1 QAVDLFFLGRL
12 GSAAVAAVG
21 LSLPVI
27 ALFFAFVIT
36 IPFVGTQILV
46 SQRVGGE
53 NADGARRIAALGLGV
68 ALALGAVGAVIL
80 WVGARPI
87 VGLLTL
93 ARPGGETVTALA
105 AAYLGVVAIGL
116 PAAAASDAVE
126 AAFIGWGDSR
136 APLYISVATVGTNL
150 VLDPILIFG
159 LGPAP

>member
-1 QAVDLFFLGRL
+1 
-12 GSAAVAAVG
+12 
-21 LSLPVI
+21 
-27 ALFFAFVIT
+27 
-36 IPFVGTQILV
+36 
-46 SQRVGGE
+46 
-53 NADGARRIAALGLGV
+53 
-68 ALALGAVGAVIL
+68 
-80 WVGARPI
+80 ARPI
-87 VGLLTL
+87 VDLLTL

-159 LGPAP
+159 LGPAPALGVRGAALATVVGYVAGFVLAGTLALRGRAGWIYSRAATAFDTDDLRELFDVGAPIAGQGAVRQVVRVLV